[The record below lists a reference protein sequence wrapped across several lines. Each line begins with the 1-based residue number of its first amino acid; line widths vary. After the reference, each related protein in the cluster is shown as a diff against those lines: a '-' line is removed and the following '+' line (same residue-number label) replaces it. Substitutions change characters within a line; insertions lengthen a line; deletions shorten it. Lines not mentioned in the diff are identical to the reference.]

1 MRCWRGRPGI
11 EKFATE
17 DTKIHRES
25 PLNIKATSSFRRR
38 PASRNG
44 GFEYWIPGLRYA
56 SPGMTDN
63 VYFSVPLRVLC
74 DEHKSMT
81 NITDNFAQ

>member
-1 MRCWRGRPGI
+1 M
-11 EKFATE
+11 
-17 DTKIHRES
+17 
-25 PLNIKATSSFRRR
+25 
-38 PASRNG
+38 G

-81 NITDNFAQ
+81 NITDNSAQ